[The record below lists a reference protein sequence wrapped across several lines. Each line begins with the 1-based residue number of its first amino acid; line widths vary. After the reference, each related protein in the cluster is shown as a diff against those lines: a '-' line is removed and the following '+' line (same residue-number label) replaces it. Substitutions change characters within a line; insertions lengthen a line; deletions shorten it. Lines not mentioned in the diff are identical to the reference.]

1 MATKINSDMKCA
13 ACGCD
18 IDLIELHMN
27 VIEYEDAC
35 IDDASVCDTCAAI
48 TEMGDDNNLG
58 LVMED
63 DRQVLVFN
71 STIQ

>member
-27 VIEYEDAC
+27 VIEYEDTR

-48 TEMGDDNNLG
+48 TEMGDDNNRVV
-58 LVMED
+58 VMED
-63 DRQVLVFN
+63 DSRALVFN